1 MGQAGP
7 GGFAA
12 ELGMRLGGGGLG
24 APSAPRD
31 FAGAEMQEAGNDLSL
46 AEAEA
51 PPFLG
56 GGLFSALVLLMF
68 STLLLF
74 CLVSF
79 PPSG

>member
-24 APSAPRD
+24 APPTPD

-56 GGLFSALVLLMF
+56 GSFLRLGSVDVFHVAVLF
-68 STLLLF
+68 
-74 CLVSF
+74 
-79 PPSG
+79 G